1 MTTPKT
7 TASNDHFNRG
17 TGASAADMAV
27 EGRVKPEDRAIH
39 GSDAPHARPAKPLKD
54 DAKHDQMAKK
64 EKTAE
69 SRQEALLDEGIEESF
84 PSSDPPSVKRIT

>member
-1 MTTPKT
+1 MTMQKT
-7 TASNDHFNRG
+7 NASNDTFARG
-17 TGASAADMAV
+17 AGASAADMAV

-39 GSDAPHARPAKPLKD
+39 TSDAPHARPAKPLAHG
-54 DAKHDQMAKK
+54 AKHDQLAKK
-64 EKTAE
+64 EETAE